1 MYKEEFMKIIAD
13 YNIKNN
19 HYNTSFRA
27 KKIHPKTLITVGAGL
42 GAGAVMT
49 DCATIICSGIINMN
63 NETENFAKL
72 RDELAVKLESIVID
86 AKKADWDFYTNSTDE
101 NMKKSQ
107 EMSDKIDE
115 IFHDEKTYNK
125 FLEIDK
131 TKLSKHDAR
140 QLKDLVRTFDEEINT
155 GEAKKALRDKEN
167 EIAQKYNSY
176 VPVIDGKE
184 VTRLELSRITEEEKD
199 PVIRKKAYEAKI
211 KGGDLIAEEL
221 RELVKKRN
229 EYAKTKGFETYFDY
243 MLKEQYDVESEFL
256 NKLIDEVYTLSSGK
270 IKLLLD
276 NRAKELKEIFK
287 ANKLENYHYGLIS
300 DSDPEKDV
308 NKLLEKHNVEDI
320 TKQIYS
326 GMGYNIGKMIEDGKL
341 TLDLYPRKNKNTH
354 GFCFDI
360 DYGKDSRILA
370 NLRNNYSSLGTLCH
384 EMGHSVYDL
393 GVSPDLPYF
402 DKSVASMAFTEAVA
416 MMMEDLPKKENVLA
430 SIVPK
435 DLLQRFKETQKEDDA
450 YFVARSLEIIEFE
463 RDMYKNPEQDLKK
476 LWQEKRAK
484 YLSRNAEA
492 DNEWATIPHYL
503 SHPAYYQNYFRAAL
517 MKAQMYNHLR
527 ETLGNIAENKKSAE
541 YINKNI
547 FSIGALIEEYDLIK
561 QLTGKEFSS
570 KDFSKNLE

>member
-1 MYKEEFMKIIAD
+1 
-13 YNIKNN
+13 
-19 HYNTSFRA
+19 
-27 KKIHPKTLITVGAGL
+27 
-42 GAGAVMT
+42 
-49 DCATIICSGIINMN
+49 
-63 NETENFAKL
+63 
-72 RDELAVKLESIVID
+72 
-86 AKKADWDFYTNSTDE
+86 
-101 NMKKSQ
+101 
-107 EMSDKIDE
+107 
-115 IFHDEKTYNK
+115 
-125 FLEIDK
+125 
-131 TKLSKHDAR
+131 
-140 QLKDLVRTFDEEINT
+140 
-155 GEAKKALRDKEN
+155 
-167 EIAQKYNSY
+167 
-176 VPVIDGKE
+176 
-184 VTRLELSRITEEEKD
+184 
-199 PVIRKKAYEAKI
+199 
-211 KGGDLIAEEL
+211 
-221 RELVKKRN
+221 
-229 EYAKTKGFETYFDY
+229 

-256 NKLIDEVYTLSSGK
+256 DKLIDEVYTLSSGK

-430 SIVPK
+430 PIVPK
-435 DLLQRFKETQKEDDA
+435 DLLKRFKETQKEDDA

-463 RDMYKNPEQDLKK
+463 RDMYKDPEQDLKK

-541 YINKNI
+541 YIDKNI

>member
-1 MYKEEFMKIIAD
+1 MRIIAD

-19 HYNTSFRA
+19 HYSTNFRA
-27 KKIHPKTLITVGAGL
+27 KKINPKTLITVGAGL

-49 DCATIICSGIINMN
+49 GCATIVCNGIVNMN
-63 NETENFAKL
+63 KETKKFEKL
-72 RDELAVKLESIVID
+72 RDKLAAKLEPIVID
-86 AKKADWDFYTNSTDE
+86 SKKADWDFYTNSTDE
-101 NMKKSQ
+101 NMQKSQ
-107 EMSDKIDE
+107 ETSDKIYE

-125 FLEIDK
+125 FLAIDK

-140 QLKDLVRTFDEEINT
+140 QLKDLAKTFDEEINT
-155 GEAKKALRDKEN
+155 GEARKKLRDKEN

-176 VPVIDGKE
+176 VPTIDGKE

-199 PVIRKKAYEAKI
+199 TAIRKKAYEAKI

-221 RELVKKRN
+221 RKLVKMRN
-229 EYAKTKGFETYFDY
+229 EYAKTKGYETYFDY
-243 MLKEQYDVESEFL
+243 MLKEEYDVDSEFL
-256 NKLIDEVYTLSSGK
+256 NKLIDEVYTLSSDK
-270 IKLLLD
+270 IRLLLD
-276 NRAKELKEIFK
+276 KRTKELKETFK
-287 ANKLENYHYGLIS
+287 TDKLSNYHYGLIS
-300 DSDPEKDV
+300 ESDPEKEV
-308 NKLLEKHNVEDI
+308 NEILEKHNVEDV

-326 GMGYNIGKMIEDGKL
+326 GMGYDMGKMIEDGRL

-393 GVSPDLPYF
+393 GVLPELPYF
-402 DKSVASMAFTEAVA
+402 DRSVASMAFTEAVA

-430 SIVPK
+430 SIVPEE
-435 DLLQRFKETQKEDDA
+435 LLQRFKETQKEDDA

-484 YLSRNAEA
+484 YLDRDTEA

-517 MKAQMYNHLR
+517 MKAQMYNHLIS
-527 ETLGNIAENKKSAE
+527 TLGNITENKKSAE
-541 YINKNI
+541 YIDKNI
-547 FSIGALIEEYDLIK
+547 FSVGASIEEYDLIR

-570 KDFSKNLE
+570 KDFARNLE

>member
-1 MYKEEFMKIIAD
+1 MYKGEFMRIIAD

-42 GAGAVMT
+42 SAGAVMT
-49 DCATIICSGIINMN
+49 ECATIICSGIINMN
-63 NETENFAKL
+63 DETKNFAKL

-86 AKKADWDFYTNSTDE
+86 SKKADWDFYTNSTDE
-101 NMKKSQ
+101 NLQKSQ
-107 EMSDKIDE
+107 EMSDKIYE

-140 QLKDLVRTFDEEINT
+140 QLKDLIKTFDEEIST
-155 GEAKKALRDKEN
+155 GEAKKKLRDKEN

-176 VPVIDGKE
+176 VPTIDGKE
-184 VTRLELSRITEEEKD
+184 VTRLELSRISDEEKD
-199 PVIRKKAYEAKI
+199 PVIRKKAYEAEI

-221 RELVKKRN
+221 RELVKMRN
-229 EYAKTKGFETYFDY
+229 EYAKTKGYETYFDY
-243 MLKEQYDVESEFL
+243 MLKEEYDVDAEFL
-256 NKLIDEVYTLSSGK
+256 DKLINEVYTLSSDK
-270 IKLLLD
+270 IKLLL
-276 NRAKELKEIFK
+276 NKRTKELKEIFK
-287 ANKLENYHYGLIS
+287 TDKLESYHYGIIS
-300 DSDPEKDV
+300 DSDPEKEV
-308 NKLLEKHNVEDI
+308 NEILEKHNVEDV
-320 TKQIYS
+320 TKQVYS
-326 GMGYNIGKMIEDGKL
+326 GMGYDMSKMVEDGRL

-360 DYGKDSRILA
+360 EYGKDSRILA
-370 NLRNNYSSLGTLCH
+370 NLRNNYTSLSTLCH

-393 GVSPDLPYF
+393 GVSADLPYF
-402 DKSVASMAFTEAVA
+402 DRSIASMAFTEAVA
-416 MMMEDLPKKENVLA
+416 MMMQDLPKKENILA
-430 SIVPK
+430 SIVPEE
-435 DLLQRFKETQKEDDA
+435 LLHRFKETQKEDDA

-484 YLSRNAEA
+484 YLDRNVEP
-492 DNEWATIPHYL
+492 DNGWATIPHYL
-503 SHPAYYQNYFRAAL
+503 SHPGYYQNYFRAAL

-527 ETLGNIAENKKSAE
+527 ETLGNITENEKSAE
-541 YINKNI
+541 YIDKNI
-547 FSIGALIEEYDLIK
+547 FSVGASIEEYDLIK

-570 KDFSKNLE
+570 EDFARNIE